1 MEKRFQNNQTSRI
14 SYWIRST
21 FVIAIKDIKV
31 YYMTPSMIMFGFLI
45 PFFLFFSFTIGRG
58 LEIHTSIVRLISM
71 TIFFTSSSA
80 GQVILPMER
89 RIKTLDRILASPVPL
104 GALVIGK
111 SFVGLF
117 FGFTVSILP
126 IIAGLLFFNLTISNV
141 SLLLT
146 TMLLSCWIFSMMGVF
161 FASFPVQ
168 RPGSVMMPSTL
179 LRWPLLFISGIFIP
193 LNRMSPI
200 LRGISYVSPLTYTVD
215 ALNTA
220 VSGTGLQSI
229 TLNLAIPVILG
240 LLFFY
245 FSIRLF
251 IRGKIL
257 GY

>member
-1 MEKRFQNNQTSRI
+1 MKSEGSLT
-14 SYWIRST
+14 YWIKSSLY
-21 FVIAIKDIKV
+21 IAIKDIKV

-58 LEIHTSIVRLISM
+58 MEIHSSIVRLISI

-89 RIKTLDRILASPVPL
+89 RMKTLDRILASPVPL
-104 GALVIGK
+104 TSLLIGK
-111 SFVGLF
+111 SLVGLF
-117 FGFTVSILP
+117 FGFAVSLLP
-126 IIAGLLFFNLTISNV
+126 VIAGILFFNFTMTNPILLVLT
-141 SLLLT
+141 
-146 TMLLSCWIFSMMGVF
+146 MFFSCWVFSMMGVF

-193 LNRMSPI
+193 LDRMTRL
-200 LRGISYVSPLTYTVD
+200 LRSLSYVSPLTYTVD
-215 ALNTA
+215 FLNRA
-220 VSGTGLQSI
+220 VNGRGFQAAWLDISVLI
-229 TLNLAIPVILG
+229 
-240 LLFFY
+240 LLFGIFLF

-251 IRGKIL
+251 IRSKVL

>member
-1 MEKRFQNNQTSRI
+1 MKDELPNNRL

-21 FVIAIKDIKV
+21 LVITAKDIKV

-45 PFFLFFSFTIGRG
+45 PFFLFFSFTVGRG

-104 GALVIGK
+104 GVLVIAK

-117 FGFTVSILP
+117 FGFIVSVLP
-126 IIAGLLFFNLTISNV
+126 IIAGIIFFGLTITNT
-141 SLLLT
+141 LLLLV
-146 TMLLSCWIFSMMGVF
+146 TMLLSCWVFSMMGVF

-193 LNRMSPI
+193 LDRMSPI
-200 LRGISYVSPLTYTVD
+200 LRGISYISPLTYTVD
-215 ALNTA
+215 ALNKS
-220 VSGTGLQSI
+220 VSNIALQSMGF
-229 TLNLAIPVILG
+229 NFAILIILG
-240 LLFFY
+240 FLFFY
-245 FSIRLF
+245 LSIKLF

>member
-1 MEKRFQNNQTSRI
+1 MEERFHNNSI
-14 SYWIRST
+14 SYWIRSS
-21 FVIAIKDIKV
+21 FVIALKDIKV

-58 LEIHTSIVRLISM
+58 MEIHASIVRLISM

-126 IIAGLLFFNLTISNV
+126 IIAGLLFFGLTITDV
-141 SLLLT
+141 ILLLI
-146 TMLLSCWIFSMMGVF
+146 TMLLSCWVFSMMGVF

-193 LNRMSPI
+193 LDRMSPI
-200 LRGISYVSPLTYTVD
+200 LRGISYISPLTYTVD
-215 ALNTA
+215 ALNRS
-220 VSGTGLQSI
+220 VSGIALQSMA
-229 TLNLAIPVILG
+229 LNFSILIVLG
-240 LLFFY
+240 FLFFY
-245 FSIRLF
+245 FSIKLF
-251 IRGKIL
+251 IRGKVL